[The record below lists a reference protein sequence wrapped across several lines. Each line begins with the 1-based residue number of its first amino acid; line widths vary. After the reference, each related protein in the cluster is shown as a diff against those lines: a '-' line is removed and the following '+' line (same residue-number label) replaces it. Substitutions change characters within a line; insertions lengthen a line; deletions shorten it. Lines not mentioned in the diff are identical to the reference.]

1 MTIKHSYG
9 TYSKCHALSR
19 IPFWLIRLPKVK
31 STKSN
36 GAPPNRTGSP
46 FVTTVHW
53 KSYECNGA
61 AGVPSKAAVQLAV
74 DDRPLGR
81 FLSRNNFFS
90 LAGCVLVLHFDSSD
104 HYLFHPAYRLHTNS
118 FHHRRLRVD
127 HSVSVTEVKRNRKEI
142 PPAAPHAPRP
152 WLNSGRTFLLM
163 TAPLG
168 SIERIDLLP
177 TLHLYIGHNSL
188 FSAGSKR
195 RSRHR

>member
-1 MTIKHSYG
+1 MGRHPTGLDRHLLQPFTGNPTSVTAPLVYRQKRPFNLPLTIGRWAVSSPG
-9 TYSKCHALSR
+9 T
-19 IPFWLIRLPKVK
+19 I
-31 STKSN
+31 
-36 GAPPNRTGSP
+36 
-46 FVTTVHW
+46 
-53 KSYECNGA
+53 
-61 AGVPSKAAVQLAV
+61 
-74 DDRPLGR
+74 
-81 FLSRNNFFS
+81 FFS